1 MSDDGKTE
9 VEFAGVKF
17 RGGKIFV
24 IITALSTLGGG
35 LYAGFE
41 FYKDYMNMKEKIER
55 YVAPD
60 LSGFDKK
67 LAVLRSDMD
76 ALQKIEKVIEDSAI
90 QTRDEA
96 RTIKVDLKREIVRT
110 EKLVESVERRVKGIQ
125 DDTRKMIDKEND
137 RNDKLRERIQNRMDS
152 IDDSLTNKMKTLEE
166 DLNNKVKKALNN
178 PLNSMK

>member
-41 FYKDYMNMKEKIER
+41 FWKDYMDMKEKIER

-152 IDDSLTNKMKTLEE
+152 LDDSLTGKMKTLEE
-166 DLNNKVKKALNN
+166 DINNKVKKALNN
-178 PLNSMK
+178 PLSKM